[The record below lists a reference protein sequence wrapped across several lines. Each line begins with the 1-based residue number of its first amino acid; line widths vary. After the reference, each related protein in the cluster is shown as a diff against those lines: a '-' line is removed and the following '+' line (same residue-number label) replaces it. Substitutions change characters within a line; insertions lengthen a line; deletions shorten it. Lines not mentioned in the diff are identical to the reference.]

1 MYCVRHQ
8 LRNKDAIRVSMS
20 FVSLGSRQ
28 RFVFHVQMCRH
39 LEDSAFSGHV
49 HVQLS
54 TRLQ

>member
-20 FVSLGSRQ
+20 FISLGSRQ